1 MRLAEGQMRR
11 DLWIASA
18 FAIYGVAV
26 FYLLVSGT
34 LHGFIVYPFLLLPFV
49 LDQLYLF
56 LTRTRYR
63 LIYAVNALV
72 LSVAIAVLLYVALR

>member
-1 MRLAEGQMRR
+1 MRR

-34 LHGFIVYPFLLLPFV
+34 LRSFIVYPFLLLPFV
-49 LDQLYLF
+49 VDQLYLS

-63 LIYAVNALV
+63 LIYRVNALV
-72 LSVAIAVLLYVALR
+72 LSVAIAVLFYVVLK

>member
-1 MRLAEGQMRR
+1 MRR

-34 LHGFIVYPFLLLPFV
+34 LHGFIVYNFLLLPFV
-49 LDQLYLF
+49 VDQLYLF
-56 LTRTRYR
+56 RARTRYR

-72 LSVAIAVLLYVALR
+72 LSVAIAVLLYIALR